1 MHSLR
6 LPCSSLWYCLLT
18 FSVGAC
24 SEKLPP
30 APKTTDAAPI
40 TIDLPDTAPPQRDVA
55 GSDSRGDT
63 VFADTDTGKADA
75 GICDH
80 TLENLAC
87 WETYDVD
94 RISGGQSIQSIFF
107 DGRYVYYLNPISYL
121 FYGFKYDTTKA
132 FVSDDAWTGFTP
144 GNEFVSMGFDGRH
157 IYLLSDSPTHMSM
170 SGEVPENI
178 PQRFDPQTPNS
189 PQEFNLSQA
198 LGTATAPIPG
208 FKGGAFDG
216 RYMYF
221 VPTLKSVTEA
231 SGLAARYDTQ
241 ADFTSAAGWA
251 VFDITSVW
259 ANAKGFRGGIFDGR
273 YVYFVPNSTTPSTTS
288 TERVAGSLLVR
299 FDSTGD
305 FQDPKAWQ
313 SFDVSVLGA
322 AAAGFAG
329 GTFDGRYIYLAPA
342 GTSYVDAIAVR
353 YDTTASF
360 ADAASFSTFDL
371 QALTSS
377 SGSLVFHGATF
388 DGRYVYFSGA
398 NQAMLARF
406 DSTAS
411 FGDSAAWKG
420 FSLYQ
425 VSYDVQAAGG
435 IAFDGRYL
443 YVVSDAWG
451 PALRF
456 DARSTPAPPPF
467 LAKFFD

>member
-1 MHSLR
+1 MALSLGG
-6 LPCSSLWYCLLT
+6 C
-18 FSVGAC
+18 G
-24 SEKLPP
+24 EKLLST
-30 APKTTDAAPI
+30 PKPDAAPI
-40 TIDLPDTAPPQRDVA
+40 TVVLSDAAPPVRDTAA
-55 GSDSRGDT
+55 GKDSRSD
-63 VFADTDTGKADA
+63 VVLADTGTDTAKAHV

-87 WETYDVD
+87 WETYDTS
-94 RISGGQSIQSIFF
+94 RISEGQSIQSIFF

-121 FYGFKYDTTKA
+121 FHGFKYDTTAA

-144 GNEFVSMGFDGRH
+144 GNQFVSMGSDGH
-157 IYLLSDSPTHMSM
+157 YIYLLSDSPTRMSTT
-170 SGEVPENI
+170 GGGPDNVPE
-178 PQRFDPQTPNS
+178 RFDPQTPNS
-189 PQEFNLSQA
+189 TQTFNLSKA
-198 LGTATAPIPG
+198 LGTAGAPIPG

-251 VFDITSVW
+251 VFDMTSVW
-259 ANAKGFRGGIFDGR
+259 PNAKGFRGGIFDGR
-273 YVYFVPNSTTPSTTS
+273 YVYFVPSSTTPSTTS
-288 TERVAGSLLVR
+288 TERVAGRLLVR
-299 FDSTGD
+299 FDSTGS
-305 FQDPKAWQ
+305 FQDAKAWQ
-313 SFDVSVLGA
+313 SFDVGTLHA
-322 AAAGFAG
+322 AAAGFSG
-329 GTFDGRYIYLAPA
+329 GTFDGRYVYIAPS
-342 GTSYVDAIAVR
+342 GTSYVDSIAVR

-360 ADAASFSTFDL
+360 ADAAAFSTFDL

-377 SGSLVFHGATF
+377 SGNLAFHGATF

-406 DSTAS
+406 DSTGN

-420 FSLYQ
+420 FSLYR
-425 VSYDVQAAGG
+425 VSYEVQAAGG

-443 YVVSDAWG
+443 YVVSDAFG
-451 PALRF
+451 PAMRF
-456 DARSTPAPPPF
+456 DARTPLALPPF